1 MLPSPRRRLA
11 AAPLIFALLLLAGCG
26 FSVQTDQ
33 VYQPATGTDNRDGSV
48 YVLNALVVS
57 GGPDTGRL
65 VASLV
70 NENQTTPD
78 KLLNVT
84 GPQLQAASPGAV
96 PIPAGGLVNLATGNP
111 ITITGGG
118 LSAGNFVTM
127 TFAFANSARVTMLV
141 PVVDHSGDYAGIP
154 VGPASPSPNSTR
166 SASPTPSSSPSG
178 KPSSSSS
185 ASPQQSPSPSS

>member
-1 MLPSPRRRLA
+1 MPSHRRRLA
-11 AAPLIFALLLLAGCG
+11 IAPVTLALLLLAGCG

-57 GGPDTGRL
+57 GGADTGRL
-65 VASLV
+65 VASMV

-96 PIPAGGLVNLATGNP
+96 LIPAGGLVNLATGNP
-111 ITITGGG
+111 ITVTGGG
-118 LSAGNFVTM
+118 LSAGKFVTV
-127 TFAFANSARVTMLV
+127 TFAFANSAQVTMLV

-154 VGPASPSPNSTR
+154 VGVATPSPSSTR

-178 KPSSSSS
+178 TSS
-185 ASPQQSPSPSS
+185 ASPKQSPSPSSSPS